1 MHYRKPIFLLVIAVV
16 VTGIMVAACSL
27 TNPEDSDPKRTRL
40 DEDDSVKSTATKWFD
55 CLHGYDMIWAGVR
68 EFSLDAFPDVTFR
81 CHAEKLEAV
90 TDKGTVPLY
99 AGMPIWNVYFCDLTG
114 DGKPE
119 LCSTV
124 SIGSG
129 IVDYRIIIY
138 DYAGGVSYELSDR
151 MSYDYMLNMN
161 NGKLIAEKR
170 KFMQEEIVL
179 SGYIVLKDGAVQIQ
193 PGATG

>member
-55 CLHGYDMIWAGVR
+55 CLHGDDMIWDGVR

-193 PGATG
+193 PGETG